1 MYNINI
7 YFKLRNSN
15 ALLNSKIL
23 KLYHAPKVY
32 ACIKDLRSEVLRYHI
47 PPCGK
52 AVWKV
57 NHFEKIFF
65 QSELK
70 KNQSALLM
78 CINIFSSSE
87 ILWSPICLASVY
99 LSVRCSVPYV
109 CNLFTF
115 FQDHWANFN
124 KTWHQPSFGEG
135 NSNLWKWNS
144 ISFQKNCH

>member
-32 ACIKDLRSEVLRYHI
+32 ARIKDLRSEVLRYHI

-115 FQDHWANFN
+115 LLFSRTTGLISIKIGANYLLAREIQICEN
-124 KTWHQPSFGEG
+124 EIQ
-135 NSNLWKWNS
+135 
-144 ISFQKNCH
+144 